1 MSSNFDFLEKIDTEI
16 FNLAKT
22 SEKLFRDEYFEQC
35 ITQTRKLAER
45 IIRTVL
51 GNSATA
57 EDSFDDMIYK
67 LKTVSKNTM
76 REQEFISDMYFLK
89 KQGNLAT
96 HGEKIENCGEVALD
110 CLEHA
115 FEACINFA
123 YAKTNDDTLN
133 RLIFDEKLLVLG
145 EKNDNLQAQY
155 RTKLERNENQ
165 PDDDEEF
172 LKDIE
177 EENDE
182 NSSKKHQKSSKN
194 AQKSKKKNDF
204 SQKNEKKSKKH
215 KKDKKNHEKIK
226 ERDTHS
232 SKTFPQKVLRA
243 LVIFSVAVFTILYL
257 LVEIPK
263 ILENFNLKKF
273 STQKIEKVRKSPAKS
288 HTKPQQPQKQTDYN
302 KNDYSVTKIFSI

>member
-1 MSSNFDFLEKIDTEI
+1 MNSNFDFLEKIDSEI
-16 FNLAKT
+16 YNLAKT

-45 IIRTVL
+45 ILRNILSNSSTV
-51 GNSATA
+51 

-145 EKNDNLQAQY
+145 EKNTNLQAQY
-155 RTKLERNENQ
+155 RTEIERNENI
-165 PDDDEEF
+165 PDDDEF
-172 LKDIE
+172 LNDIE

-182 NSSKKHQKSSKN
+182 NSSKNRKKSSKIN
-194 AQKSKKKNDF
+194 KKVKKLTDF
-204 SQKNEKKSKKH
+204 SQNCEKKSKKQ
-215 KKDKKNHEKIK
+215 KKNKKSHNDFQKNEPTPSKSLFQKIMLL
-226 ERDTHS
+226 
-232 SKTFPQKVLRA
+232 F
-243 LVIFSVAVFTILYL
+243 VILSLFIFAILYL
-257 LVEIPK
+257 MVKLPQLSINKNHLDFVK
-263 ILENFNLKKF
+263 LKTGK
-273 STQKIEKVRKSPAKS
+273 AD
-288 HTKPQQPQKQTDYN
+288 TKPITRTQNQPQKTDN
-302 KNDYSVTKIFSI
+302 KRNDYSVTKTFSL

>member
-1 MSSNFDFLEKIDTEI
+1 MNSNFDFLEKIDCEI

-45 IIRTVL
+45 ILRNIL
-51 GNSATA
+51 GNSVTV
-57 EDSFDDMIYK
+57 EDSFDDMLFK
-67 LKTVSKNTM
+67 LKTVSKNSM

-123 YAKTNDDTLN
+123 YSITNDDTLN

-145 EKNDNLQAQY
+145 EKNTNLQSQY

-165 PDDDEEF
+165 VDDDEEF
-172 LKDIE
+172 LNDIE
-177 EENDE
+177 ENND
-182 NSSKKHQKSSKN
+182 KKFPSNNRKKSIKSVQKFK
-194 AQKSKKKNDF
+194 KSANL
-204 SQKNEKKSKKH
+204 SQKNTKISEKCKNKTDDISQSVKKSL
-215 KKDKKNHEKIK
+215 
-226 ERDTHS
+226 
-232 SKTFPQKVLRA
+232 FQ
-243 LVIFSVAVFTILYL
+243 
-257 LVEIPK
+257 K
-263 ILENFNLKKF
+263 ILTVFIIFCLCVFVILFLMVKLPQFIENNTYFDFLKL
-273 STQKIEKVRKSPAKS
+273 KSETRYSKYSPPKNNQS
-288 HTKPQQPQKQTDYN
+288 KQN
-302 KNDYSVTKIFSI
+302 NNNSNDYSVTKNFSI